1 MTYEQQVQAYKTA
14 SHMVRKT
21 KQVVML
27 YEGAIRSVQQ
37 AKQAII
43 DNDIQDR
50 YNLLTKSCDIINGLQ
65 LSLDMKNGGEVSE
78 LLYDYYSGL
87 DMRLMSIHETNS
99 AEMCDACVRH
109 LKMMKDAWEEI
120 DSNID
125 NDVAAQVSSFTPTE
139 APSPAEQQ
147 AIREAMKSINMN
159 A

>member
-1 MTYEQQVQAYKTA
+1 MTNEQQLQAYTTA

-37 AKQAII
+37 TRQAII
-43 DNDIQDR
+43 DNDIQTR
-50 YNLLTKSCDIINGLQ
+50 YNQLTKACNIINGLQ
-65 LSLDMKNGGEVSE
+65 LSLDMKNGGDVSE

-99 AEMCDACVRH
+99 TDMCDACERH
-109 LKMMKDAWEEI
+109 LKIMKDAWEEI
-120 DSNID
+120 DCGID
-125 NDVAAQVSSFTPTE
+125 NQAAAPAIAQTTPE

-147 AIREAMKSINMN
+147 AIREAMEGISLN